1 MHRHPSLGGLGVH
14 NVQLKAQAGLIRTL
28 LETAVNPAFRTSLFH
43 STLYR
48 YHVLG
53 ETTLPNPGFPPFYCQ
68 DFFAKI
74 REVHL
79 ETPLNVSKMTEKQWY
94 RVLLEDNCT
103 MEVDDNG
110 QSNNTLCRVERAS
123 QLTDWE
129 RSWRLARLPGLGP
142 ENVSFLFKMMHDVLP
157 TQERIARTKP
167 RASPSCPLPGCG
179 GAVEN
184 RAHALVLC
192 EGNNGVGQRVL
203 RCLASYMPDV
213 EVEAALRLEF
223 VVEEDVELP
232 LVWML
237 ATVFLAIWKLRKEQ
251 SRVEL
256 YEVRATLEAKINLL
270 RETRYSLSATVLDQ
284 FVDNFFQ

>member
-1 MHRHPSLGGLGVH
+1 
-14 NVQLKAQAGLIRTL
+14 
-28 LETAVNPAFRTSLFH
+28 
-43 STLYR
+43 
-48 YHVLG
+48 
-53 ETTLPNPGFPPFYCQ
+53 
-68 DFFAKI
+68 
-74 REVHL
+74 
-79 ETPLNVSKMTEKQWY
+79 
-94 RVLLEDNCT
+94 

-157 TQERIARTKP
+157 TQERVARTKP

-192 EGNNGVGQRVL
+192 EGNNGVGQRVM
-203 RCLASYMPDV
+203 RCLASYMPDI

-270 RETRYSLSATVLDQ
+270 RET
-284 FVDNFFQ
+284 